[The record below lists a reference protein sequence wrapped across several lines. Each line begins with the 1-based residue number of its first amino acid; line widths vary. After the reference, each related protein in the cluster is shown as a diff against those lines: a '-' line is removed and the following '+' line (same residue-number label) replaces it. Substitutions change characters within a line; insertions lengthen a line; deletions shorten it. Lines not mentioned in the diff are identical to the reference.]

1 MRAGRAMLREVVSPI
16 VFRSVPIVWLFSFPD
31 LREKFLVFD

>member
-16 VFRSVPIVWLFSFPD
+16 VFRSVSIARLSFAVSQKEVS
-31 LREKFLVFD
+31 RI